1 MDATTSHAAT
11 QAAPSA
17 QQVTLRDFLTVIF
30 RRKWIVILLPLV
42 TLAVVSYVNF
52 SAPSRYSSFAR
63 ILLRRGSHENAL
75 EPSLTILPREEELA
89 SQVEIARSESVIKRA
104 QEMLDQRPGRKFQID
119 PGNCNA
125 GVVGESNVVD
135 VTYESTDPQACPVV
149 AEALG
154 QAFMEFHQRAFSV
167 PARTGFFA
175 ARAESTMA
183 QIDKWRRIKEDVLN
197 TGLKVDPAE
206 GARTALNMMVQVQS
220 LLEQVRQKRVAAE
233 SELASVRQL
242 RGQDMDLPYEPTSDN
257 LNEGWVVDLKRD
269 VQQLRMKLEEA
280 RAKYADQNPV
290 VLGLQDQVNEAEAQL
305 HRDVQ
310 AHEKLRAQ
318 QVQIYRAQEHQLEHT
333 NDSLVALLRTYPA
346 TAVKV
351 DEATAM
357 IGINQELYKNMRD
370 REDRAVVAA
379 GASPDWTATLLVP
392 ASQAIRLNK
401 HDYVRI
407 ALAPLLALAIGI
419 GLAFFVESLDH
430 TLKGVR
436 DVEETLGLPVVA
448 SVPEV
453 D

>member
-1 MDATTSHAAT
+1 
-11 QAAPSA
+11 
-17 QQVTLRDFLTVIF
+17 
-30 RRKWIVILLPLV
+30 
-42 TLAVVSYVNF
+42 
-52 SAPSRYSSFAR
+52 
-63 ILLRRGSHENAL
+63 
-75 EPSLTILPREEELA
+75 
-89 SQVEIARSESVIKRA
+89 
-104 QEMLDQRPGRKFQID
+104 
-119 PGNCNA
+119 
-125 GVVGESNVVD
+125 
-135 VTYESTDPQACPVV
+135 
-149 AEALG
+149 
-154 QAFMEFHQRAFSV
+154 V